1 MKRLFTYLII
11 GLLIWGCAEKN
22 PKPQDLI
29 SEKNME
35 EILYDLTLLQ
45 AIRSTNYMLFEQN
58 NIQPDV
64 YIYEKYGI
72 DSLQFASSHKYYI
85 SDSEN
90 YEKMLTR
97 IIDRVNENRKI
108 ADSLKVKEEEKP
120 IVRDTL
126 APKVKSL
133 QKRLN

>member
-22 PKPQDLI
+22 PKPKDLI

-45 AIRSTNYMLFEQN
+45 AIRNNNYMLFEQN

-64 YIYEKYGI
+64 YIYQKYEI

-85 SDSEN
+85 SDPEN
-90 YEKMLTR
+90 YEKILTR
-97 IIDRVNENRKI
+97 IIDRVNENKKT

-120 IVRDTL
+120 VVKDSL
-126 APKVKSL
+126 SPKVKILRKS
-133 QKRLN
+133 